1 MSAAPLPPSSSP
13 VDPAALP
20 YRPGV
25 GLVVFNRQGLVFAG
39 QRNDESHGYWQ
50 FPQGGI
56 DEGETPE
63 EAALRELGEET
74 GIRAATILA
83 ETPGWLDYD
92 LPAAL
97 VGKVWKGRYRGQRQ
111 KWFALL
117 FEGQDREID
126 ITLDHPEFCAW
137 RWMALDA
144 MLGEVVPFKRALYA
158 EIVAAFTPVAL
169 KLRR

>member
-1 MSAAPLPPSSSP
+1 MSKAPPPSASGP
-13 VDPAALP
+13 ADPATLP

-56 DEGETPE
+56 DAGETPE
-63 EAALRELGEET
+63 QAALRELGEET
-74 GIRAATILA
+74 GIKTATILA
-83 ETPGWLDYD
+83 ETPDWLDYD

-117 FEGQDREID
+117 FEGQDQDID
-126 ITLDHPEFCAW
+126 ITLDHPEFRAW
-137 RWMALDA
+137 RWMALEA
-144 MLGEVVPFKRALYA
+144 MLAEVVPFKRDLYA
-158 EIVAAFTPVAL
+158 KIVAAFAPVAL